1 MPMERWIMNT
11 SSRSQIALFFA
22 AAMLGAC
29 LTGSQLFAAAANP
42 ALAKAKQEAE
52 AKGYT
57 FLTSKDEIISN
68 AKKEGNLRVL
78 GSLDKAS
85 LNVLAETFKK
95 KYPFIN
101 ARAEEINGTEVYL
114 RMIQEM
120 KAGLAKNWD
129 VNYLA
134 FDYYNDYL
142 PHQKKFDI
150 LGMAQNGVVQIPVKL
165 IDPVNRHII
174 VVASDLQVVAYNRQ
188 LMPTEKMPNTWDG
201 FLREDFKGKKF
212 MLDIRPKDLAALVPA
227 WGLEKTVDY
236 ARKLGAQGPVW
247 VRGNARSM
255 PLVMSGE
262 RPILF
267 GPNLGTV
274 LESQDKDPAKIL
286 AYKLIEPVPTRL
298 NEAQGILGASAN
310 PHAALLWL
318 EFVVSPEGQ
327 AILDKYEPY
336 GASLLSP
343 GSAQEKLTKGLKLS
357 ILDWDHYTKMGDY
370 EKKIVE
376 AYGFPRADK

>member
-1 MPMERWIMNT
+1 MKADRIFT
-11 SSRSQIALFFA
+11 LLCALAFFGTLLA
-22 AAMLGAC
+22 ASTGLG
-29 LTGSQLFAAAANP
+29 AAANP
-42 ALAKAKQEAE
+42 TLAKAKQDAE
-52 AKGYT
+52 AKGYL
-57 FLTSKDEIISN
+57 FVASKEEIIAN

-78 GSLDKAS
+78 GSLDKAT
-85 LNVLAETFKK
+85 LNVLAEAFKK

-101 ARAEEINGTEVYL
+101 ARADEINGTEVYL

-142 PHQKKFDI
+142 PYQKKFDI
-150 LGMAQNGVVQIPVKL
+150 LGMAQHGVLQIPVKM
-165 IDPVNRHII
+165 IDPMHRHVI
-174 VVASDLQVVAYNRQ
+174 VVASDLQVVAYNSK
-188 LMPTEKMPNTWDG
+188 LWPAEKIPNTWEG
-201 FLREDFKGKKF
+201 FLREEFKDKKF

-227 WGLEKTVDY
+227 WGLEKTLDY
-236 ARKLGAQGPVW
+236 ARKLAAQNPVW
-247 VRGNARSM
+247 VRGNARAM
-255 PLVMSGE
+255 PLVLSGE

-274 LESQDKDPAKIL
+274 MEAYDKDPTKTV
-286 AYKLIEPVPTRL
+286 AYKIIEPVPTRL
-298 NEAQGILGASAN
+298 NEAQAILGAAPN

-327 AILDKYEPY
+327 ALLDKHEPY
-336 GASLLSP
+336 GASLLTP
-343 GSAQEKLTKGLKLS
+343 GSVQEKLTKGLKLS

-376 AYGFPRADK
+376 AYGFPRAGK